1 MGPEKGKQFES
12 SFLLDIMEGMNLNIY
27 ITDIETDQIVYMNEM
42 MKQTFLNEHPEG
54 RKCWEVLQKNKKERC
69 SFCKIEDLLKK
80 GEGGSCAWNEVN
92 EVTGR
97 IYKNFD
103 RIFSWN
109 GKKYFVQCSS
119 DVTDFVKLTE
129 SAGLDDLT
137 KMMNRR
143 AGKEKLQ
150 QMVDKAR
157 GRQKNMTVVLCD
169 INELKQINDLYGNSE
184 GDHLLRYF
192 SAVLRKNMSGEDF
205 VFRLSGD
212 EFVLAYYGQGN
223 KTVEEK
229 VHNIREQLEQDREQN
244 RIFYP
249 VSFSYGMMEIYPAD
263 NYTVEDIIYRTDEL
277 MYVQKRNY
285 HIRCQKERLKAAG
298 IPQVHTAVFDYDKD
312 RLYEALADS
321 TDDYI
326 FVGNM
331 KSGVFRY
338 PPAMVQEFGLPGE
351 IVEQAAAFWGDLIH
365 PHDEQGFLESNQEI
379 ADGRAEYHNIEYRA
393 RNVRGEW
400 IWLRCRGRMMRDEKG
415 EPWLFAGMITNLGKH
430 NKVDHL
436 TGLYNRFEF
445 EGDIK
450 KNLVDNDGN
459 HWMELMILDL
469 DSFKNIND
477 LYNRSFGDDII
488 RITAHKIEALLPE
501 HARLYRLDGDEF
513 GIIFLDGEG
522 GESSSVFTRIQR
534 QFHRQ
539 QEHNGR
545 KYYCTLS
552 AGCVSYPRDAETY
565 LDLMKYANYSLE
577 YSKLMGKNRLTIFSP
592 DILKKKERKLEL
604 TELLRESIE
613 RGFTGF
619 SVAYQ
624 PQVHM
629 KDGSIYGAE
638 ALARWQCGKYGEV
651 SPGEFIPLLEQNGL
665 MIQFGKWIFCQA
677 VAQCRKWQEKR
688 PGFHMSVNLSYK
700 QLMDQSILKFMK
712 ETLEKEGLSPG
723 SVTMELTET
732 YLAQEDGMIHRLV
745 KGMQEMGMD
754 MAMDDFGT
762 GYSSLVSL
770 KKIPVD
776 LVKIDQ
782 GFVRNIQEDLFN
794 ATVIRSIT
802 ELCHDVGKMVCLE
815 GIETEQE
822 YQAVK
827 GQGIELIQGYYF
839 GRPAAPQQF
848 EEQFLKS
855 GTI

>member
-1 MGPEKGKQFES
+1 MEPENGNLFGN
-12 SFLLDIMEGMNLNIY
+12 SFLLNIIEGMNINIY
-27 ITDIETDQIVYMNEM
+27 ITDIETDQIVYMNET
-42 MKQTFLNEHPEG
+42 MKQTFQKEYPEG
-54 RKCWEVLQKNKKERC
+54 GKCWRVLQKDKNKRC
-69 SFCKIEDLLKK
+69 SFCKIEELLVK
-80 GEGGSCAWNEVN
+80 GENSSCIWHEVN

-119 DVTDFVKLTE
+119 DVTDFIQLTE
-129 SAGLDDLT
+129 SANLDDLT
-137 KMMNRR
+137 RMLNRR
-143 AGKEKLQ
+143 AGKAKLEE
-150 QMVDKAR
+150 MVERAKKE
-157 GRQKNMTVVLCD
+157 QENVTVVLCD
-169 INELKQINDLYGNSE
+169 INELKQINDLYGHSE

-192 SAVLRKNMSGEDF
+192 SSVLKENMTDDDV

-212 EFVLAYYGQGN
+212 EFVLVYYGQDS
-223 KTVEEK
+223 KTADRK
-229 VHNIREQLEQDREQN
+229 VQVIRNQLTEDRDQN
-244 RIFYP
+244 AIFYP
-249 VSFSYGMMEIYPAD
+249 VTFSYGLMQLYPGD
-263 NYTVEDIIYRTDEL
+263 SYTVADIIYRVDEL
-277 MYVQKRNY
+277 MYVQKRKY
-285 HIRCQKERLKAAG
+285 HIQCQKEKLREAG
-298 IPQVHTAVFDYDKD
+298 VPQACTTVFDYDKD

-331 KSGVFRY
+331 KTGVFRY

-351 IVEQAAAFWGDLIH
+351 IVEHAAAFWGELIH

-379 ADGRAEYHNIEYRA
+379 ADGRAEYHDIEYRA

-400 IWLRCRGRMMRDEKG
+400 IWLRCRGRMMRDDKG

-450 KNLVDNDGN
+450 KNLVDEGGS
-459 HWMELMILDL
+459 HWMEIMILDL

-513 GIIFLDGEG
+513 GVIFLDGSC
-522 GESSSVFTRIQR
+522 GESSGVFSRIQG

-552 AGCVSYPRDAETY
+552 AGCVSYPKDAQTY

-577 YSKLMGKNRLTIFSP
+577 YSKLMGKNRLTVFSP
-592 DILKKKERKLEL
+592 DILKKKERKLVL

-613 RGFTGF
+613 RGFVGF

-624 PQVHM
+624 PQVHTE
-629 KDGSIYGAE
+629 DGSIYGAE
-638 ALARWQCGKYGEV
+638 ALARWKCGKYGEV

-665 MIQFGKWIFCQA
+665 MVQFGKWIFCQA
-677 VAQCRKWQEKR
+677 VAQCSKWQEKK
-688 PGFHMSVNLSYK
+688 PDFHISINLSYK
-700 QLMDQSILKFMK
+700 QLMDQSILQFMK
-712 ETLEKEGLSPG
+712 ETLEKEGVSPE

-732 YLAQEDGMIHRLV
+732 YLAQEDGMLHRLV
-745 KGMQEMGMD
+745 KGMQDMGIR

-770 KKIPVD
+770 KKIPVG

-815 GIETEQE
+815 GIETVQE
-822 YQAVK
+822 YQAVR

-839 GRPAAPQQF
+839 GRPAAAEQF
-848 EEQFLKS
+848 EKQFL
-855 GTI
+855 